1 MAALTAAELAAGR
14 TGAPLGPRPPRRPS
28 RRARPRPPPADPCR
42 DCGRDFPHAR
52 KGARRWVCPPCDR
65 ARQRQ
70 GGRPRA
76 HKRALR
82 ALRDRHLAEF
92 ARRRAAALAA
102 LPEREPPGLRSA
114 TAVTPWPKARGTMAD
129 DRALGELRD
138 HHRADYERLLAGELD
153 RAAGEPLPVEVPQR
167 RRRLA
172 QPAKHRALRALAGA
186 HPQLWQEL
194 LAAER
199 ARVNG
204 DPELSP
210 LPHRQAARRIYRR
223 IAGARDLGLH
233 VPAADLWRA
242 RELAWASSSYA
253 RQLAAVATN
262 RALGRLQA
270 ALPDEYA
277 ARFAA
282 ELAEGARRA
291 RRRPGAAGGLY

>member
-1 MAALTAAELAAGR
+1 MAAL
-14 TGAPLGPRPPRRPS
+14 
-28 RRARPRPPPADPCR
+28 PADPCR
-42 DCGRDFPHAR
+42 GCGRDFPHAAT
-52 KGARRWVCPPCDR
+52 GPRRYLCPSCDR

-70 GGRPRA
+70 GGRSRA

-114 TAVTPWPKARGTMAD
+114 AAVTPWPKARGVMAD
-129 DRALGELRD
+129 GRALGELRD
-138 HHRADYERLLAGELD
+138 HHRADYERLLAAQLD

-199 ARVNG
+199 ARTDG

-210 LPHRQAARRIYRR
+210 LPHRQAARRIYQRL
-223 IAGARDLGLH
+223 ARAHDLGLR
-233 VPAADLWRA
+233 VPAADLRRA
-242 RELAWASSSYA
+242 QELARDSTRHA
-253 RQLAAVATN
+253 RQLAAIATN
-262 RALGRLQA
+262 RALARLQA
-270 ALPDEYA
+270 TLPQEYA
-277 ARFAA
+277 ARFAV

-291 RRRPGAAGGLY
+291 RRRPGTAGGLY